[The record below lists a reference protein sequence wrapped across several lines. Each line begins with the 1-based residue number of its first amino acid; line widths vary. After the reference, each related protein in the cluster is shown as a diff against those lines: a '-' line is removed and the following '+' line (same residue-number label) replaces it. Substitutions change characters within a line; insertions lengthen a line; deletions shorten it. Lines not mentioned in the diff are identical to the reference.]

1 MGTDPD
7 RGRSE
12 DAPVQNSVARSFVT
26 TLALALALAAGGA
39 TASESGT
46 AVSAVQLPAWVER
59 GGRVV
64 PVRPGFTLEPGD
76 VLITGAKGR
85 VHVDTPDGSIVKLGS
100 SGRIG
105 LDTLRVRTEP
115 DGAGLF
121 DGALNVVKGAFR
133 FTTRLAGKASRRD
146 VRVRVGV
153 VTAGIRGTDIWGKS
167 DDEKDLVCLLEG
179 KIAVASDGQPEQT
192 MDGTNLFDV
201 VPKGQAP
208 KPIAPVDPNKVV
220 NEWAPQ
226 TEMAPD
232 APTLVADGDFMVIAL
247 SQTSAEGAEFI
258 AGKLAEEGYPAE
270 VDTADG
276 RYFRVSLRSFA
287 TLGEAQAMAAQLE
300 GIGGIRGAY
309 AKRR

>member
-1 MGTDPD
+1 MLLSG
-7 RGRSE
+7 
-12 DAPVQNSVARSFVT
+12 
-26 TLALALALAAGGA
+26 AAIA
-39 TASESGT
+39 DTGT
-46 AVSAVQLPAWVER
+46 AVSVVQLPAWVER

-64 PVRPGFTLEPGD
+64 PVRPGFMLEPGD

-85 VHVDTPDGSIVKLGS
+85 VHVDTPDGSVVKLGS
-100 SGRIG
+100 AGRIG
-105 LDTLRVRTEP
+105 LDKLSTRTDT
-115 DGAGLF
+115 DGQGLF
-121 DGALNVVKGAFR
+121 EGALNVVKGAFR

-167 DDEKDLVCLLEG
+167 DDDKDLICLLEG
-179 KIAVASDGQPEQT
+179 KIAVGSDGQAEQT
-192 MDGTNLFDV
+192 MDGTNLFYV

-208 KPIAPVDPNKVV
+208 KPIAPVDPNKVI

-226 TEMAPD
+226 TEMVPG
-232 APTLVADGDFMVIAL
+232 APTLVADGSFMVIAL
-247 SQTSAEGAEFI
+247 SQSSAEGAEFI
-258 AGKLAEEGYPAE
+258 ASKLAESGYPAE

-287 TLGEAQAMAAQLE
+287 TLEEATAMAAQLE
-300 GIGGIRGAY
+300 NVGGIRGAY

>member
-1 MGTDPD
+1 MGTDPS

-12 DAPVQNSVARSFVT
+12 DLPVRNDLARSFVT
-26 TLALALALAAGGA
+26 TVALLLALVASGVAA
-39 TASESGT
+39 SDSGT
-46 AVSAVQLPAWVER
+46 AVAAVQLPAWVER

-64 PVRPGFTLEPGD
+64 PVRPGFMLEPGD

-85 VHVDTPDGSIVKLGS
+85 VHVDTPDGSVVKLGS
-100 SGRIG
+100 AGRIG
-105 LDTLRVRTEP
+105 LDKLSVRTEP
-115 DGAGLF
+115 DGVGLF

-179 KIAVASDGQPEQT
+179 KIAVGSDGQPEQT
-192 MDGTNLFDV
+192 MDGSNLFYV

-208 KPIAPVDPNKVV
+208 KPIAPVDPDKIV

-226 TEMAPD
+226 TEMVSG

-258 AGKLAEEGYPAE
+258 AGKLAEDGYPAE

>member
-1 MGTDPD
+1 MRNQLARTLL
-7 RGRSE
+7 
-12 DAPVQNSVARSFVT
+12 ATVAVAT
-26 TLALALALAAGGA
+26 ALAAGA
-39 TASESGT
+39 AAADSGT

-64 PVRPGFTLEPGD
+64 PVRPGFVIEPGD

-100 SGRIG
+100 NGRIG
-105 LDTLRVRTEP
+105 MDALNVRAEA
-115 DGAGLF
+115 DGQSLF
-121 DGALNVVKGAFR
+121 EGALNVFKGAFR

-153 VTAGIRGTDIWGKS
+153 VTAGVRGTDIWGKS

-179 KIAVASDGQPEQT
+179 RIAVASDGQPEQT
-192 MDGTNLFDV
+192 MDQALTFYV

-208 KPIAPVDPNKVV
+208 KPIVPVDPDKVV

-232 APTLVADGDFMVIAL
+232 APTLTGDGAFMVIAL

-258 AGKLAEEGYPAE
+258 ASKLAESGYPAE
-270 VDTADG
+270 VDTPDG
-276 RYFRVSLRSFA
+276 HYFRVTLRYFA
-287 TLGEAQAMAAQLE
+287 TQAEATSAAAALE
-300 GIGGIRGAY
+300 GVGGIRGAY
-309 AKRR
+309 VKKR

>member
-1 MGTDPD
+1 MGTDPT

-12 DAPVQNSVARSFVT
+12 DLPLRNDLVRTVIAILV
-26 TLALALALAAGGA
+26 LGLALAAGSA
-39 TASESGT
+39 TASDSGT
-46 AVSAVQLPAWVER
+46 SVAAVQLPAWVER

-85 VHVDTPDGSIVKLGS
+85 VHVDTPDGSVIKLGS
-100 SGRIG
+100 AGRIG
-105 LDTLRVRTEP
+105 LDKLVVHTDT
-115 DGAGLF
+115 DGQGLF
-121 DGALNVVKGAFR
+121 EGALNVVKGAFR
-133 FTTRLAGKASRRD
+133 FTTRLAGRTSRRD

-167 DDEKDLVCLLEG
+167 DDEKDLICLLEG
-179 KIAVASDGQPEQT
+179 KIAIGSDGQPEQT
-192 MDGTNLFDV
+192 MADALTFYV
-201 VPKGQAP
+201 VPKGQPP
-208 KPIAPVDPNKVV
+208 KPIVPVDPNKVV

-226 TEMAPD
+226 TEMVPD
-232 APTLVADGDFMVIAL
+232 APTLVADGSYIVIAL

-258 AGKLAEEGYPAE
+258 AGKLAESGYPAE

-287 TLGEAQAMAAQLE
+287 TLDEANAMAAQLE
-300 GIGGIRGAY
+300 NIGGVRGAY

>member
-1 MGTDPD
+1 VRINT
-7 RGRSE
+7 
-12 DAPVQNSVARSFVT
+12 ARTLIT
-26 TLALALALAAGGA
+26 TLTLSLALAAGS
-39 TASESGT
+39 ASAADGDT

-59 GGRVV
+59 AGRVV

-100 SGRIG
+100 NGRIG
-105 LDTLRVRTEP
+105 MDTLRVRADT
-115 DGAGLF
+115 DGQSLF
-121 DGALNVVKGAFR
+121 EGALNVVKGAFR
-133 FTTRLAGKASRRD
+133 FTTRLAGRASRRD

-153 VTAGIRGTDIWGKS
+153 VTAGVRGTDIWGKS
-167 DDEKDLVCLLEG
+167 DDEKDLICLLEG
-179 KIAVASDGQPEQT
+179 KIAIASDNAPEQT
-192 MDGTNLFDV
+192 MDQALTFYV

-208 KPIAPVDPNKVV
+208 KPIVPVDPDKVV

-232 APTLVADGDFMVIAL
+232 APTLNADGDYMVIAL

-258 AGKLAEEGYPAE
+258 AGKVAEAGFPAE

-276 RYFRVSLRSFA
+276 RYFRVTLRYFA
-287 TLGEAQAMAAQLE
+287 TLAEANQAAASLE
-300 GIGGIRGAY
+300 NVGGIRGAY
-309 AKRR
+309 AKKR